1 MTEPVFFPLA
11 ERLDAGAVARLVGA
25 KLADESL
32 AGKAITGLAS
42 LEVGGEGMLVFADK
56 RGTPQLAGLKA
67 AAVLCPEAL
76 AGKVPPG
83 IAVLVTQWPQQAFAA
98 VARHAY
104 PNAAF
109 PAPMTGEAGVSPRAS
124 VSPDAHLA
132 RGVIVEAGAV
142 ISPGVAIG
150 AGSIVAPNAV
160 IGPNCQIGR
169 GSYVGPGAS
178 VQAAMI
184 GDRVIIHGGV
194 RIGTDGFGFVPGRGG
209 LEKVPQIGRVIIQ
222 DNVEIGANSTIDRG
236 ALGDTIIGD
245 GTKIDNLVQIAH
257 NVKIGRC
264 CAIAAHCGISGSVTI
279 GDFVMLGGR
288 VGIGDH
294 IAIGDGAQLAGN
306 SGVMHDVP
314 AGARWGGFPAQP
326 GKRWLRE
333 VATLR
338 KLTSG
343 KDSKGD
349 GDE

>member
-1 MTEPVFFPLA
+1 MTDPEFFPLA
-11 ERLDAGAVARLVGA
+11 GRLDAGAVARLVGA

-32 AGKAITGLAS
+32 AGVEISGLAS
-42 LEVGGEGMLVFADK
+42 VETAGEGMLVFADK
-56 RGTPQLAGLKA
+56 RGAPQLGRLKA

-76 AGKVPPG
+76 AAAVPPG

-104 PNAAF
+104 PTAAF
-109 PAPMTGEAGVSPRAS
+109 PAPMTGETGVSARAQ
-124 VSPDAHLA
+124 VAPDAHLA
-132 RGVIVEAGAV
+132 KGVVVETGAV
-142 ISPGVAIG
+142 VSPGVSIG
-150 AGSIVAPNAV
+150 AGSIIAPNAV

-169 GSYVGPGAS
+169 GCYVGPGAS
-178 VQAAMI
+178 VQAALI
-184 GDRVIIHGGV
+184 GDRVILHAGV
-194 RIGTDGFGFVPGRGG
+194 RIGTEGFGFVPGRGG
-209 LEKVPQIGRVIIQ
+209 LEKVPQIGRVVIQ

-236 ALGDTIIGD
+236 ALGDTVIGD

-264 CAIAAHCGISGSVTI
+264 CALAAHCGISGSVTI

-294 IAIGDGAQLAGN
+294 ITVGDGAQLAGN

-333 VATLR
+333 VSVLR
-338 KLTSG
+338 KLAG
-343 KDSKGD
+343 AKDRKGD
-349 GDE
+349 VDE